1 MPSSTRES
9 ERYAKMKTEGFPQQ
23 CLGAY
28 LGAYHIHDIPILIKA
43 FLVKSLLI
51 NKIRQSEAPNDATA
65 EK

>member
-23 CLGAY
+23 C